1 MGIKIVPKKKK
12 KKGGRA
18 VSNADAKRGGR
29 AVSNADAKRGGRA
42 VSNKDRA
49 PFTNVSMKDAD
60 EIFNILNIRDKHKY
74 LYEKGKQSP
83 GTMSDMQMHRAKKS
97 VSKGVEDDP
106 RITKA
111 IPYLK
116 GRKFKRTVETD
127 ESGSTAGR
135 ISKKFA
141 KNRGGTVSAKKKT
154 AKKKTAKKTWN
165 Y

>member
-12 KKGGRA
+12 KK
-18 VSNADAKRGGR
+18 
-29 AVSNADAKRGGRA
+29 GGRA

>member
-1 MGIKIVPKKKK
+1 MGINIVPKKKK
-12 KKGGRA
+12 KK
-18 VSNADAKRGGR
+18 KGGR

-83 GTMSDMQMHRAKKS
+83 RTMSDMQMHRAKKS

-106 RITKA
+106 VITKA

>member
-18 VSNADAKRGGR
+18 VSN
-29 AVSNADAKRGGRA
+29 
-42 VSNKDRA
+42 KDRA
-49 PFTNVSMKDAD
+49 PFTKVSRKDVD
-60 EIFNILNIRDKHKY
+60 ETFDILNIRDKHKY

-106 RITKA
+106 VITKA
-111 IPYLK
+111 IPSLK

-135 ISKKFA
+135 ISKKYA

>member
-12 KKGGRA
+12 KK
-18 VSNADAKRGGR
+18 GGR

>member
-12 KKGGRA
+12 KK
-18 VSNADAKRGGR
+18 K
-29 AVSNADAKRGGRA
+29 KGGRA
-42 VSNKDRA
+42 VSNKNLA
-49 PFTNVSMKDAD
+49 ALSEVYMKDVD
-60 EIFNILNIRDKHKY
+60 EAFDILNIRDKHKY

-106 RITKA
+106 VITKA
-111 IPYLK
+111 IPSLK

-135 ISKKFA
+135 ISKKYA